1 VLLGYK
7 ESPIDEVR
15 SSSSRRV
22 RELFSELFADHLA
35 CLTTAM
41 RGGADLVVPVP
52 SSRRPGRAALE
63 RAEGLAEVTLSALA
77 PDGRWLPSALRRADG
92 EIGHMRPNACAF
104 VVPPSLRTAVHGARA
119 ILLDDIY
126 VSGSR
131 AQSAAVAL
139 RLCGARTVLI
149 VPLGRVLRPEKF
161 GAHAAFV
168 RAAGGAGHRARCVV
182 GQTAAGSE

>member
-1 VLLGYK
+1 MG
-7 ESPIDEVR
+7 
-15 SSSSRRV
+15 
-22 RELFSELFADHLA
+22 
-35 CLTTAM
+35 
-41 RGGADLVVPVP
+41 GGADLVVPVP

-77 PDGRWLPSALRRADG
+77 PDARWLPSALRRADG

-104 VVPPSLRTAVHGARA
+104 VVPPSLRTAVHGART

-131 AQSAAVAL
+131 AQSAAAAL

-149 VPLGRVLRPEKF
+149 VPLGRVLRPEKS
-161 GAHAAFV
+161 GEHAAFD

-182 GQTAAGSE
+182 GQTAAGSG